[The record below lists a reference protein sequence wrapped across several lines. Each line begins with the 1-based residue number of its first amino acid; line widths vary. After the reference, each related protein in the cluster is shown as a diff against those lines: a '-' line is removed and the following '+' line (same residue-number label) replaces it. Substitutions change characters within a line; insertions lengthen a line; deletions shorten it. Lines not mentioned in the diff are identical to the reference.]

1 MTAFDEFATLNLDAI
16 LATIYEVQAD
26 LKILTEQLA
35 RERQPDLQRG
45 LLDTL
50 VHLHTFMAYYQPSL
64 RRH

>member
-1 MTAFDEFATLNLDAI
+1 MNRLDEPARLNLDA
-16 LATIYEVQAD
+16 
-26 LKILTEQLA
+26 ILTEQLA

-50 VHLHTFMAYYQPSL
+50 VSLHTFMAYYQPSL